1 VQLPGPSPVTPDP
14 YALVELTRDVRPPDY
29 AATFARQAAATS
41 PLETPL
47 TVSTV
52 GRPPWLEAVAAE
64 VGVAAVP
71 APEALAGYAALP

>member
-1 VQLPGPSPVTPDP
+1 
-14 YALVELTRDVRPPDY
+14 VRPPDY
-29 AATFARQAAATS
+29 AAAFARQAAATS

-71 APEALAGYAALP
+71 APEALAAYAALP